1 MQKEKEVFIP
11 TNILT
16 VYSRGSDRAYY
27 IEASDVI
34 NKKGKYVPGPGRP
47 ITKEVMRNLINAVF
61 DDRSEKKNCL
71 KDNYIGEHILFFVPE
86 THNRRIVWYR
96 KAMQIQ
102 MIFSSKLNIPK
113 AKIWMPAMLFNVS
126 IGHLSIYALT
136 QNKRPTL
143 TTKLCHP
150 PILNLISENKLCW
163 GGVKTKIPEGITIDD
178 EIKLWE
184 DYLWKSEFSHAGA
197 GISTKTDIVKLLRKL
212 GKSGEKFPTDQLL
225 STNQTLRSILK

>member
-1 MQKEKEVFIP
+1 
-11 TNILT
+11 
-16 VYSRGSDRAYY
+16 
-27 IEASDVI
+27 
-34 NKKGKYVPGPGRP
+34 
-47 ITKEVMRNLINAVF
+47 MRNFINAVF
-61 DDRSEKKNCL
+61 DDRSEKKNGL

-86 THNRRIVWYR
+86 SHNRRIVWYR

-143 TTKLCHP
+143 ITKLCHP
-150 PILNLISENKLCW
+150 PLLNLISGNTLCW
-163 GGVKTKIPEGITIDD
+163 GGVRTKIPEGITIDD

>member
-47 ITKEVMRNLINAVF
+47 ITKEVMRNLINTVF

-143 TTKLCHP
+143 TTKLYHP
-150 PILNLISENKLCW
+150 PLLNLISENTLCW
-163 GGVKTKIPEGITIDD
+163 GGVRTKIPEGITIDD

-184 DYLWKSEFSHAGA
+184 DYLWKSEFSHAGSA
-197 GISTKTDIVKLLRKL
+197 PSTRTDILKLLRNIAKTE
-212 GKSGEKFPTDQLL
+212 EKFPLTELK
-225 STNQTLRSILK
+225 STGKTLKTILK

>member
-16 VYSRGSDRAYY
+16 VYSRGGDRTCY
-27 IEASDVI
+27 IESADVI

-47 ITKEVMRNLINAVF
+47 ITKEVMRNLISSVL
-61 DDRSEKKNCL
+61 EVKKENNNSF

-102 MIFSSKLNIPK
+102 IIFSERLNIPRSN
-113 AKIWMPAMLFNVS
+113 IWMPAMLFDVS

-143 TTKLCHP
+143 TAKLYHP
-150 PILNLISENKLCW
+150 PLLNLISENKLCW